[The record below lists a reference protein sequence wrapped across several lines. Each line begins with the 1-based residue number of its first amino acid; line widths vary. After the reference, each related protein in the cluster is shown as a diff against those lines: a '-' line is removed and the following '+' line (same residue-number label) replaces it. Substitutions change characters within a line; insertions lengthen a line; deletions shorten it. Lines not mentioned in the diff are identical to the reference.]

1 MRVVASE
8 LDLILAL
15 YPGARANMI
24 RAREAAGL
32 HPRIVAER
40 LNVSYPYYRAIELG
54 KAEPD
59 EDVVRRLAMML
70 GAVDARELMRGGDG
84 NGIDA

>member
-15 YPGARANMI
+15 YPGARANLI
-24 RAREAAGL
+24 RARQAAGL

-40 LNVSYPYYRAIELG
+40 LNISYPYYRTIELG

-59 EDVVRRLAMML
+59 ADVVRRLAVLL
-70 GAVDARELMRGGDG
+70 GAGDARELMRGGDG
-84 NGIDA
+84 NGNDA